1 MVDSTR
7 LDVVCLHETKKVVI
21 SHWMVMSTLRA
32 DFDEFT
38 FLPPVGTCGFILM
51 IWKGCVCKVL
61 AMTVDDAFSFLLQFD

>member
-1 MVDSTR
+1 
-7 LDVVCLHETKKVVI
+7 
-21 SHWMVMSTLRA
+21 MVMSTLGA

-61 AMTVDDAFSFLLQFD
+61 ATTVDDAFSFLLQFD